1 MKTIAVVVVNW
12 NQEKLTTDTLKS
24 LEKCTLP
31 KNYKL
36 KIILVDNN
44 SKPEIVATL
53 TKFIQNYKNIQYLQ
67 LNSNTGF
74 CYANNT
80 GIKLAMKNKYTFCC
94 LCNNDVIV
102 KPDIF
107 ARIIDCFHKNS
118 NISILTP
125 KIYFSPGKEYFYEKY
140 KDSQRGKVIWSVGG
154 KLDKLNI
161 YGSNLGI
168 DEVDTGQYDQENKNL
183 DFATG
188 CFLFAK
194 TALYNKIGL
203 LDENYF
209 MYFEDVDLSIRAKT
223 AKLELIYCPK
233 AVLWHVNSGSSSASS
248 NLHQYF
254 ITRNRLYFGM
264 KYASLRTRFALFRE
278 SIGLLI
284 KSKEKW
290 VKQGIL
296 DYYLGKM
303 GRGSWHV

>member
-12 NQEKLTTDTLKS
+12 NQGKLTIDTIKS
-24 LEKCTLP
+24 LEKCSLP

-36 KIILVDNN
+36 KIILIDNN
-44 SKPEIVATL
+44 SKTDIVAML
-53 TKFIQNYKNIQYLQ
+53 KKFIQKYKNIQYLQ
-67 LNSNTGF
+67 LKTNTGF
-74 CYANNT
+74 CYANNL
-80 GIKLAMKNKYTFCC
+80 GIKLSIKNKYTYCC

-102 KPDIF
+102 KSDIF
-107 ARIIDCFHKNS
+107 DKIIDCFHKNS
-118 NISILTP
+118 GLNILTP

-140 KDSQRGKVIWSVGG
+140 NHDQRGKVIWSVGG
-154 KLDKLNI
+154 RLDKLNI

-168 DEVDTGQYDQENKNL
+168 DSVDTGQFEKPNKNI

-188 CFLFAK
+188 CFLFSK
-194 TALYNKIGL
+194 TELYKKIGL
-203 LDENYF
+203 LDEKYF
-209 MYFEDVDLSIRAKT
+209 MYFEDVDLSTRAKI
-223 AKLELIYCPK
+223 AKLDLAYYPQ
-233 AVLWHVNSGSSSASS
+233 AVLWHVNSGSSGASS

-278 SIGLLI
+278 SVGLLV

-290 VKQGIL
+290 VRQGII

-303 GRGSWHV
+303 GKGSWHV